1 MRALVASVVA
11 AVLVLA
17 AFGVA
22 AQGFET
28 RRDKHEKV
36 VKLLMKKER
45 PTEAQIRAVAHDV
58 DSVLADVIN
67 DREQDSLTR
76 TRAVSC
82 LGFFQNKRARQLLRA
97 IVTDPAWQKP
107 FRQAALVAI
116 ASTMGVEALDV
127 LKEFTRDPDADIR
140 LACVLGLE
148 VMGGQRALTLLKDL
162 QLRER
167 EPEVIKAIDAAIR
180 KLSRSPLEEH

>member
-1 MRALVASVVA
+1 MRTGMASIMAVMVALVSAGA
-11 AVLVLA
+11 L
-17 AFGVA
+17 

-28 RRDKHEKV
+28 RQDKHEKV
-36 VKLLMKKER
+36 VKLLKKKKP
-45 PTEAQIRAVAHDV
+45 PTEVEIRAVAHDV

-127 LKEFTRDPDADIR
+127 LKEFTRDPDADIH